1 MKRRRM
7 SVSGQCVGEPRS
19 PSWSIVLFVLL
30 WTSTVIVPLSN
41 PEPAV
46 AFPTNQDPDVKLTG
60 GDLPQEIKIIDV
72 NYDSLPD
79 LVTVNDDGND
89 LSFFFQRADRTF
101 NITPDFS
108 LFIGETP
115 TSAVLED
122 FNRDGLLDI
131 IAIDHGC
138 FPWPLDCNT
147 TIMYQRPDYSYPAIA
162 DQVIGRRDI
171 VPNTL
176 AAGDYNSDG
185 LLDFAMSGGLTGRI
199 FVYLQLLSG
208 GFPDNPD
215 WVLSTL
221 DMAAFGLARSDLN
234 DDGLDDLVLANHD
247 SGSISLYYQKS
258 NNTLPLVPD
267 LNLSTGDGPV
277 HVTPGD
283 LNGDGLLDL
292 AVSNGME
299 GTFSL
304 FYQRSDYT
312 FPTSPDQ
319 KISTGGTGNF
329 VPLRADIGDV
339 NNDGLA
345 DIVVSRATRTT
356 THVYLQ
362 NPSGGFP
369 STASFT
375 LSAPGTTQG
384 AIGDLDGDGLNDIA
398 MSVYYTPFVNETVY
412 LFYQEPPG
420 LPPNTTLTIGTPRV
434 NDTLPLVTSSTP
446 LSFNVIE
453 GSGTGI
459 DSTYYRVNGGP
470 WWAYQRGTTFNLI
483 NEGANTID
491 FYSVDNASN
500 VELTQTRL
508 VAVDNT
514 PPSSDLS
521 VGDPHLQSST
531 LWVSPATNLSLS
543 ATDGPSTSAGVNR
556 TSYRIWNSSGWSQWM
571 LYSNPFRL
579 NDEGENVVEF
589 SSEDRLE
596 NDESVQNVSMIV
608 DGTPPMTFISAPFLL
623 NGTRALS
630 LAAID
635 LGVGV
640 SSTGFSLDGS
650 PWQDYTGLVYLL
662 DDVDHQ
668 VLYRSEDLLGNLEA
682 EGSLFL
688 PKATQGPLTSLQ
700 VGDPKHGTLPTFVM
714 SSTPLTLNPT
724 DRSGSGINA
733 TLFSVDGGQW
743 MSYSGSFT
751 LSGEGI
757 HTVSYYSIDNL
768 GQNGSAGAMTL
779 IVDNTGPNVAVLA
792 DAGRHV
798 VLDDSRYATSFS
810 TFFFNSNEI
819 GPLPVGVDD
828 VEYELWTLSGWST
841 PATFSAPFTLGKPEG
856 ERYIRYHG
864 TDLLGNVGIV
874 SNITIL
880 VDDTPP
886 NSAVELGFPRYGN
899 FVAPE
904 TPLTIVS
911 EDAGPKPVGLVGVE
925 FRLDSDATSTRYASP
940 IRLAGLQDGL
950 HEVRY
955 RGTDLL
961 GNVEVERIALVIL
974 DGSPP
979 VTTASDITEEITPET
994 ILTFAATDSGSGVN
1008 ITQYKIDEDPW
1019 MMYVGGFTLD
1029 EGDHDILYRSVDNLL
1044 NVENERLLHV
1054 TVREDQ
1060 PTEDNHKPL
1069 VAAVFA
1075 IILAVAGLLVS
1086 WRRPWKREK
1095 GRIAMLR
1102 TFAFASIPFVFA
1114 EIVTGFVSHFT
1125 GELSI
1130 PPLIGIGTVID
1141 VSLLV
1146 AGLLVLVVYMRMG
1159 KIDGAV

>member
-1 MKRRRM
+1 M
-7 SVSGQCVGEPRS
+7 
-19 PSWSIVLFVLL
+19 I
-30 WTSTVIVPLSN
+30 IPLSN

-46 AFPTNQDPDVKLTG
+46 AFPTNKDPDVKLTG
-60 GDLPQEIKIIDV
+60 GDLPQEIKIVDV
-72 NYDSLPD
+72 NYDSLLD
-79 LVTVNDDGND
+79 IVTVNDDGND

-101 NITPDFS
+101 NTTPDFS

-115 TSAVLED
+115 SSAAFED
-122 FNRDGLLDI
+122 LDRDGLLDI
-131 IAIDHGC
+131 VAIDRGC
-138 FPWPLDCNT
+138 FPWPLDCNI
-147 TIMYQRPDYSYPAIA
+147 TIFYQLPDYSYPLVP
-162 DQVIGRRDI
+162 DQVRGGRDI
-171 VPNTL
+171 LPNTL
-176 AAGDYNSDG
+176 AVADYNSDG
-185 LLDFAMSGGLTGRI
+185 LPDIAVSDQNGGV
-199 FVYLQLLSG
+199 FVFQQLSAG
-208 GFPDNPD
+208 GFPDIPD
-215 WVLSTL
+215 LILSGPS
-221 DMAAFGLARSDLN
+221 MSFGLASADLN
-234 DDGLDDLVLANHD
+234 DDGLDDLVLVNHD
-247 SGSISLYYQKS
+247 SWSVSLYYQK
-258 NNTLPLVPD
+258 NNHTLPLVPD
-267 LNLSTGDGPV
+267 LNLTTGDGPT
-277 HVTPGD
+277 HVTPAD
-283 LNGDGLLDL
+283 LNSDGLVDL
-292 AVSNGME
+292 AVANGME

-304 FYQRSDYT
+304 FYQRSNYT

-329 VPLRADIGDV
+329 VPMHAAIGDV

-345 DIVVSRATRTT
+345 DIVVSRATKTT

-375 LSAPGTTQG
+375 LNAPSRQA
-384 AIGDLDGDGLNDIA
+384 AIGDLNGDSLNDIA
-398 MSVYYTPFVNETVY
+398 TSVYYPPFVNETVY
-412 LFYQEPPG
+412 MFYQEPLG
-420 LPPNTTLTIGTPRV
+420 LPPMTTLTIGTPRV

-446 LSFNVIE
+446 LSFNAID

-459 DSTYYRVNGGP
+459 ASTYWRTNGGS
-470 WWAYQRGTTFNLI
+470 WWTYQGGTTFNLP
-483 NEGANTID
+483 NEGPNTIN

-571 LYSNPFRL
+571 LYSNPLRL
-579 NDEGENVVEF
+579 NDEGQNIVEF

-608 DGTPPMTFISAPFLL
+608 DGTPPVTFISAPFLL

-662 DDVDHQ
+662 GDVDHQ
-668 VLYRSEDLLGNLEA
+668 VLYRSEDLLGNLGA

-733 TLFSVDGGQW
+733 TLYSIDGGQW
-743 MSYSGSFT
+743 TDYSGPFT

-757 HTVSYYSIDNL
+757 HQVSYHSIDNL
-768 GQNGSAGAMTL
+768 GQNGSTEAMAL
-779 IVDNTGPNVAVLA
+779 VVDDTGPNVAILS

-798 VLDDSRYATSFS
+798 VLDDSHYVTSLS
-810 TFFFNSNEI
+810 TFVLDADD
-819 GPLPVGVDD
+819 GGTLPVGVDE

-841 PATFSAPFTLGKPEG
+841 PATFSAPFPLGKPEG

-864 TDLLGNVGIV
+864 TDLLGNVGV
-874 SNITIL
+874 VNNITIL

-886 NSAVELGFPRYGN
+886 NSAVELGFPRHGN
-899 FVAPE
+899 YVAPE

-925 FRLDSDATSTRYASP
+925 FRLDSDATWTRYASP

-979 VTTASDITEEITPET
+979 ATTASDITEEIRPET
-994 ILTFAATDSGSGVN
+994 ILTLAATDSGSGVN
-1008 ITQYKIDEDPW
+1008 MTQYKIDEDPW

-1044 NVENERLLHV
+1044 NVEDEKLLHV

-1060 PTEDNHKPL
+1060 PTVDNRKPL

-1095 GRIAMLR
+1095 GRTAFLK
-1102 TFAFASIPFVFA
+1102 TFAFVSIPFVFA
-1114 EIVTGFVSHFT
+1114 EIVTGIVSHFT
-1125 GELSI
+1125 GGLSI
-1130 PPLIGIGTVID
+1130 PPLIGIGTVVD
-1141 VSLLV
+1141 VSVLL
-1146 AGLLVLVVYMRMG
+1146 AGLLVLVVYLRIG
-1159 KIDGAV
+1159 RIDGAV